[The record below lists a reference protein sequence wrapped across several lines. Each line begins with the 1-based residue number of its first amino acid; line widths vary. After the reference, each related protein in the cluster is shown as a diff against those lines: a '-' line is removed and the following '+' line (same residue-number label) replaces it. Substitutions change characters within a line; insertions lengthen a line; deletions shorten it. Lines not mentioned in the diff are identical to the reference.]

1 MKIEFATTKLKKSC
15 ESEKEM
21 TKAYGDIAAKKL
33 RSRLEDICAVSRVT
47 EIIAGRPHP
56 LKGGRSG
63 QFAIDL
69 HRGVR
74 LVFEPAND
82 PVSRDQSGNIL
93 WEDVTEVKIVYI
105 GDYHD

>member
-21 TKAYGDIAAKKL
+21 TKTYGSITAKKL
-33 RSRLEDICAVSRVT
+33 RSRLEDLCAVSRVT
-47 EIIAGRPHP
+47 EIFAGRPHP
-56 LKGGRSG
+56 LKGDRSG
-63 QFAIDL
+63 QFAIEL
-69 HRGVR
+69 NGGVR

-93 WEDVTEVKIVYI
+93 WEDVTEVKIIYI